1 MPPIPKWQKPYRPQ
15 VSALLDAGLIEA
27 HSITQNP
34 MFDAC
39 QGFARSEG
47 ILPAP
52 EAGHAVWG
60 ALQEALA
67 CKEGGEART
76 IVFNL
81 CGHGHFDLS
90 AYEAYLAR
98 ELEDYEYPEEKV
110 AASLE
115 ALPLIT

>member
-1 MPPIPKWQKPYRPQ
+1 M
-15 VSALLDAGLIEA
+15 EA
-27 HSITQNP
+27 RNTTQNP
-34 MFDAC
+34 MFAAC
-39 QGFARSEG
+39 KSFVQTEG

-67 CKEGGEART
+67 CKVSGEAKT

-90 AYEAYLAR
+90 AYDAYQAGQ
-98 ELEDYEYPEEKV
+98 LEDYEYPEEKV
-110 AASLE
+110 AASL
-115 ALPLIT
+115 ASLPVIP